1 LEEKSKT
8 VLITGASVGIGYELA
23 RVFAR
28 EGYALVLVS
37 RDRNALQRVA
47 EELGR
52 DYKTVSK
59 IISKDLAQPLA
70 PGEIFEELEREGT
83 EIDVLVN
90 NAGFGVFG
98 PFSDTDLEKELSMLQ
113 VHMMSLTHLTKL
125 FLKKMTERG
134 AGKILNVASTAAFQ
148 PGPMMAVYYA
158 TKAYQV
164 SFSEALANELRGSG
178 VVVSVL
184 CPGPTRT
191 EFQKRAGMRPSEFFN
206 RIAMEAADVAEAGYR
221 GLMRGRVVV
230 IPGFMNRLL
239 AFIVRFVPHGFTASV
254 IRRVQHRRLQT

>member
-1 LEEKSKT
+1 MEETSKT

-52 DYKTVSK
+52 DYKAVSK
-59 IISKDLAQPLA
+59 IISADLSLPSSSR
-70 PGEIFEELEREGT
+70 EIFEELEREGI

-98 PFSDTDLEKELSMLQ
+98 PFSETDLEQELSMLQ
-113 VHMMSLTHLTKL
+113 VHLSSLTHLTKRC
-125 FLKKMTERG
+125 LKKMLERG

-164 SFSEALANELRGSG
+164 SFSGALASELRGSG
-178 VVVSVL
+178 VTVSVL

-191 EFQKRAGMRPSEFFN
+191 EFQKRAGMAPSKLFN
-206 RIAMEAADVAEAGYR
+206 RFAMDSADVAQAGYR
-221 GLMRGRVVV
+221 GLMRGDTLI
-230 IPGFMNRLL
+230 IPGFVNRFL
-239 AFIVRFVPHGFTASV
+239 ALIVRFVPRGFAAAT
-254 IRRVQHRRLQT
+254 IRRIQAKQVKR